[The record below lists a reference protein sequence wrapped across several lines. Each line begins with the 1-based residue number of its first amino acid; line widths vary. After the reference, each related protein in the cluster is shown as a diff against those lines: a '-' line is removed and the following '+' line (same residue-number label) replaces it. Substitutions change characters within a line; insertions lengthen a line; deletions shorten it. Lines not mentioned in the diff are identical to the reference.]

1 MPYQV
6 HAPVKRQHPH
16 TEEDVQDIPWLESW
30 VIFLVKPQS
39 FHVAREMIIDNM
51 MILIISISYD
61 MILIIDNMIMMIIPI
76 SWERNRD
83 REKARHLFF
92 QRW

>member
-16 TEEDVQDIPWLESW
+16 TEENVQDIPWLESW

-61 MILIIDNMIMMIIPI
+61 MILIIDNMIMMIIPHQLG
-76 SWERNRD
+76 
-83 REKARHLFF
+83 KKQG
-92 QRW
+92 QRKS

>member
-16 TEEDVQDIPWLESW
+16 TEENVQDIPWLESW

-39 FHVAREMIIDNM
+39 FHVAREMIIIN
-51 MILIISISYD
+51 SPSAGK
-61 MILIIDNMIMMIIPI
+61 
-76 SWERNRD
+76 ETGT
-83 REKARHLFF
+83 EKKLDTCFF
-92 QRW
+92 RGGRGDAMLATPGHFLLANASEHH